1 MIRRF
6 IWIVALL
13 IGVGA
18 VVTLAGAAP
27 PASTVTP
34 PPAPRPTATPLF
46 GRGTLIFTQ
55 NERRVVLSVEIAE
68 SMEARSHGL
77 MLRKSLP
84 ENAGM
89 LFVFE
94 EDAKWGFWM
103 KNTLIPLSIGFIDKT
118 WRLVEILDMV
128 VPDDPTNGPFK
139 IYEPSIAYRY
149 ALEVNQGFFQ
159 RKGLTA
165 GAQVR
170 LTRTP

>member
-1 MIRRF
+1 MDGDMKMIRRC

-13 IGVGA
+13 IGVGT
-18 VVTLAGAAP
+18 VVTWAGAP
-27 PASTVTP
+27 P
-34 PPAPRPTATPLF
+34 PPAPRATATPLF
-46 GRGTLIFTQ
+46 GRGTLTFTQ
-55 NERRVVLSVEIAE
+55 NERRVMLSVEIAE

-103 KNTLIPLSIGFIDKT
+103 KNTLIPLSIGFVDKT
-118 WRLVEILDMV
+118 WRLIEILDMV
-128 VPDDPTNGPFK
+128 VPDEPTNGPFK
-139 IYEPSIAYRY
+139 IYEPSMAYRY
-149 ALEVNQGFFQ
+149 ALEVNQGLFQ